1 MSDQTILDGGNNN
14 IKSKQKAGLNAVRPS
29 DYVEDEF
36 KDMAKEQKISQTDLF
51 ERMFWNY
58 INDMRGESRE
68 NAIMLGDEV
77 NLISKDLESILKH
90 FKTIVERSQDTVKTV
105 KAHGEQKE
113 KNLSLDVETHKER
126 IKELETRNSE
136 LEETNKVFIEV
147 KSGLEDKLNTMTYRN
162 NELIGENKTY
172 KVELSDR
179 DKLIRNLGKENEQ
192 NQTEITRLKRLNEEI
207 SEKLSTKDNR
217 INSIEATNSSLK
229 DTISAFEQLKKAE
242 IASMQA
248 QYEADIMSREKDI
261 KDLIKTNETLKKDF
275 AGISSEVAELRNTL
289 ASKESKV
296 NSLEA
301 ANISLQ
307 KTIDTIET
315 FKKAE
320 ISSVVSKYQEEI
332 SGLNLRLENADRVRQ
347 KDIDDTKIALKN
359 EYEAQ
364 KKLDLAE
371 ATLELAKAES
381 KYAEILS
388 KYNEATM
395 SKLKTMKKV

>member
-1 MSDQTILDGGNNN
+1 MSEETILDGGNSNV
-14 IKSKQKAGLNAVRPS
+14 KAKQKAGLNAVRPS

-77 NLISKDLESILKH
+77 SLISKDLESILKH
-90 FKTIVERSQDTVKTV
+90 FKTIVERSQDTVKTI

-113 KNLSLDVETHKER
+113 KNLSLEVETHKER

-136 LEETNKVFIEV
+136 LEETNKVFVEV

-179 DKLIRNLGKENEQ
+179 DKLIRNLSKENEQ

-207 SEKLSTKDNR
+207 SDKISMKDSR
-217 INSIEATNSSLK
+217 ISSIEATNSSLK
-229 DTISAFEQLKKAE
+229 DTINAFEQLKKAE

-248 QYEADIMSREKDI
+248 QHEADIVSREKEI
-261 KDLIKTNETLKKDF
+261 KDLIKTNEALEKDF
-275 AGISSEVAELRNTL
+275 AGISSEVAELRNTV
-289 ASKESKV
+289 ASKESNI

-332 SGLNLRLENADRVRQ
+332 GGLNIRLENADRIRQ
-347 KDIDDTKIALKN
+347 KDIDDTKIALKS

-381 KYAEILS
+381 KYAELLS

-395 SKLKTMKKV
+395 SKTKATKKV